1 MIEQAIDAAYE
12 IDEIVSRSYA
22 FSDCVLAILDFARET
37 HNEATLER
45 VESLLEQVANK
56 GAYTR
61 SLSYFAVAL
70 AFFGYEERAEETILK
85 AIKTAALI
93 RDDFDR
99 RDALLDIATSAGD
112 ISFLLTDRNMIEK
125 ALSFSEQLTEGQ
137 KAYLFGY
144 LSTLVSEDES
154 TILMQNALEI
164 AEQIDDPITRSKVF
178 LELSNLLSGPE
189 EKSEEEEDM

>member
-22 FSDCVLAILDFARET
+22 FSDCILAILDFARET

-45 VESLLEQVANK
+45 VEILLEQVANK
-56 GAYTR
+56 GAYAR

-70 AFFGYEERAEETILK
+70 AFFGHEEEAEKTMLE
-85 AIKTAALI
+85 AIKTTALI
-93 RDDFDR
+93 KDDFDR

-112 ISFLLTDRNMIEK
+112 ISFLLTDRRMIDK
-125 ALSFSEQLTEGQ
+125 ALSFSAQLTDGQ
-137 KAYLFGY
+137 KAYLYGY
-144 LSTLVSEDES
+144 LSTIVSEEES

-164 AEQIDDPITRSKVF
+164 AEQIADPITRSKVF
-178 LELSNLLSGPE
+178 LELSNLLSSSE
-189 EKSEEEEDM
+189 EKNEEDM